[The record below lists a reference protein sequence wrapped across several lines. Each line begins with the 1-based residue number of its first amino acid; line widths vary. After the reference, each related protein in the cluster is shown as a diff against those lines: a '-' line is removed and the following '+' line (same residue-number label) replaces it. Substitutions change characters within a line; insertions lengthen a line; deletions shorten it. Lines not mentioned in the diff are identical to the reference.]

1 MDLQERLQRV
11 EVLLRP
17 SGVAVAAVVV
27 VAVEGVPFHLLLEL
41 FYTKVP

>member
-11 EVLLRP
+11 EALLRP

-27 VAVEGVPFHLLLEL
+27 AVEVPFHLLLEL